1 MSNLS
6 QNAKGIAWGLLAF
19 LTWGF
24 VPIYWKFLHGI
35 SFTEVLGH
43 RIVWS
48 AAILAIVLF
57 CQSDLKGFKGIIT
70 NKQNLL
76 YLIPT
81 TILILFNWNLFIWAV
96 DHNYI
101 VECSMG
107 YFINPLLNVFL
118 GVFLLK
124 EKLNPIQWFCV
135 ALAFVGIV
143 VMMVSKAGRPEIS
156 LGLAFSFALYGLL
169 KKKMRVS
176 PMHSLFFETA
186 SLVVPTLFFFG
197 LLLNEGNFAFING
210 TNTERLLMIGG
221 GVVTVIPLLA
231 FSHAVRYLPLTTVG
245 IMQYITPTLQ
255 LLLGV
260 LLYDESFTTT
270 HGLSFG
276 LIWSGLII
284 YTLHGLIVY
293 KRQLKDR
300 NAAIVSS

>member
-1 MSNLS
+1 MSDQS
-6 QNAKGIAWGLLAF
+6 DKSKGIAWGLLAF

-35 SFTEVLGH
+35 SFMEVLGH

-57 CQSDLKGFKGIIT
+57 FQSDLKGFKGIIT
-70 NKQNLL
+70 NKQNVLFL
-76 YLIPT
+76 VPT

-96 DHNYI
+96 DNNFI

-124 EKLNPIQWFCV
+124 EKLKPIQWISV
-135 ALAFVGIV
+135 LLAFIGIV
-143 VMMVSKAGRPEIS
+143 VMMISKSGRPEIS
-156 LGLAFSFALYGLL
+156 LGLALSFALYGLL

-176 PMHSLFFETA
+176 PTHSLFFEAA
-186 SLVVPTLFFFG
+186 SLVVPTLFYFS
-197 LLLNEGNFAFING
+197 LLISQENFAFING
-210 TNTERLLMIGG
+210 TNTQRMLLIGG
-221 GVVTVIPLLA
+221 GFVTVLPLLS
-231 FSHAVRYLPLTTVG
+231 FGHAVRYLPLTTVG

-260 LLYDESFTTT
+260 LLYNEAFTAT
-270 HGLSFG
+270 HGYSFG

-284 YTLHGLIVY
+284 YTLHGLIEY
-293 KRQLKDR
+293 KRQMKDR
-300 NAAIVSS
+300 NATIASS